1 MEGPEST
8 EHPPSYS
15 RWVSQLDTGAD
26 NSTIRNISSHLSLN
40 TKRQGPGS
48 LSLTAHNTCLS
59 VCLSM
64 VGLWRCHKYLQYICI
79 YILKTHRN
87 VDICLEIGDFVVWKS
102 VVLLH
107 LDIQGWWLRGGAV
120 KWKLFILI
128 LSWEPKV
135 RNCITGP
142 LRMFISHHPPHD
154 NLGFDR
160 NALVMSRHF
169 ARDMIRYN
177 SFHFR
182 EIIRN
187 YKGTIVW
194 IQLEVNK
201 GKFALLC
208 FAFLSL

>member
-1 MEGPEST
+1 MDRQRWRGRRAQST
-8 EHPPSYS
+8 HPPTLAGWANWTLEPTTQRSEIFP
-15 RWVSQLDTGAD
+15 L
-26 NSTIRNISSHLSLN
+26 I
-40 TKRQGPGS
+40 S
-48 LSLTAHNTCLS
+48 LSILRDKALAHSHSRPITR

-187 YKGTIVW
+187 Y
-194 IQLEVNK
+194 
-201 GKFALLC
+201 
-208 FAFLSL
+208 